1 MPFEG
6 PPIHLTP
13 AQRNELEEIAGS
25 HVLAARFVQRAR
37 IVLLLAEGASAR
49 AAGAKLDIS
58 RPTLAKWRRRFLD
71 SGVEGLKSRH
81 PGRAPWR
88 LTGRVRARVLAATR
102 RPPPD
107 GKRRWSCRRLAAH
120 LGVSKDVVQRVWRE
134 EDLRVHR
141 LARYMASTDPDF
153 EKTIIDIVGLY
164 LDPPRT
170 AAVFRVDEETGI
182 DGPNAGERLL
192 PLAPARAED
201 RTSEQRLHGALSLHA
216 ALSTRSGRVRSKTAA
231 RHRRE
236 DLVGFLGEVVATCE
250 PNQQIRLIL
259 DKRFAEKT
267 DTLGPFLDQHPEVQL
282 QLTPTH
288 SAWLKQVELWLSK
301 VRPVVPRPGIR
312 TSTTGLAR
320 QLHRYIQACLGQE
333 RAFRWQYRNPARSL
347 ENSRL
352 RSTAVSPDDRDGMRR
367 PLPIR
372 TDCLPV
378 VETRFGR
385 LYQADCM
392 EVLPG
397 IETESVDVVFTDPPF
412 NLGKDYGELVS
423 DKQSTREY
431 LQWCR
436 RWLRECVRTLSA
448 GGSFFAYHLPKW
460 NIRIAGLLQELG
472 LTFRHWI
479 AVEQA
484 GRLPIPGQLYP
495 AHYAL
500 LYFSK
505 GQPKTFRRLRT
516 PIEQCRHC
524 GGEIKDY
531 GGHRA
536 AMNAD
541 GVTLKDIWT
550 DIPPVRHPTFKP
562 PSRHANS
569 VSTKLLER
577 VVEMSSEPGDI
588 VLDPFGGS
596 GTTYA
601 VCEQRERGWIGI
613 EIEDVDPIIERLSGG
628 VEHHSNTDL
637 VDTRPG

>member
-1 MPFEG
+1 
-6 PPIHLTP
+6 
-13 AQRNELEEIAGS
+13 
-25 HVLAARFVQRAR
+25 
-37 IVLLLAEGASAR
+37 
-49 AAGAKLDIS
+49 
-58 RPTLAKWRRRFLD
+58 
-71 SGVEGLKSRH
+71 
-81 PGRAPWR
+81 
-88 LTGRVRARVLAATR
+88 
-102 RPPPD
+102 
-107 GKRRWSCRRLAAH
+107 
-120 LGVSKDVVQRVWRE
+120 
-134 EDLRVHR
+134 
-141 LARYMASTDPDF
+141 
-153 EKTIIDIVGLY
+153 
-164 LDPPRT
+164 
-170 AAVFRVDEETGI
+170 
-182 DGPNAGERLL
+182 
-192 PLAPARAED
+192 
-201 RTSEQRLHGALSLHA
+201 
-216 ALSTRSGRVRSKTAA
+216 
-231 RHRRE
+231 
-236 DLVGFLGEVVATCE
+236 
-250 PNQQIRLIL
+250 
-259 DKRFAEKT
+259 
-267 DTLGPFLDQHPEVQL
+267 
-282 QLTPTH
+282 
-288 SAWLKQVELWLSK
+288 
-301 VRPVVPRPGIR
+301 
-312 TSTTGLAR
+312 
-320 QLHRYIQACLGQE
+320 
-333 RAFRWQYRNPARSL
+333 
-347 ENSRL
+347 
-352 RSTAVSPDDRDGMRR
+352 MRR

-423 DKQSTREY
+423 DKQSTRDY

-460 NIRIAGLLQELG
+460 NIRIAGFLQELG

-531 GGHRA
+531 DGHRA

-588 VLDPFGGS
+588 VLDPFGGKRHHVRRVRAARAGVDRHRDRGCRPDHRTPKRWCGAS
-596 GTTYA
+596 LEYGLGGPTPRMSRSSSEWQAPGRRGGSTPPGVGVQRADAWVEHRRRRTPRRTVPTVRSRRGTRSSATTLA
-601 VCEQRERGWIGI
+601 ARGESCRRAEPGEAGRTGIFSLLPHVRMHVDGQGNGPDASPRARRRSRGRFPAGSSISHQREIGLL
-613 EIEDVDPIIERLSGG
+613 R
-628 VEHHSNTDL
+628 H
-637 VDTRPG
+637 